1 MVEDKLKAASGE
13 EARSKV
19 LKDQLSAFS
28 ESDLADFR
36 NGKTTGSFAD
46 FVKTVTSGEGHV
58 DSGLAAK
65 MTAEIDELLKSGGNL
80 NDFGAGIDKVVGSV
94 GGTGKSSAETAAELL
109 KLNGTF
115 KAVTKTTEEVTAAAE
130 KRRPPRPR
138 RRRKRRRKKRTHA
151 KLQSMLRMR
160 TCRLLLNVSVRACSS
175 VWRMY
180 VQSKTRSQAWS
191 RRQAAL
197 YASCA
202 ATSRPRLRSRPAR
215 PWQPSTAPWQRCAP
229 VRRCRWIAQ
238 R

>member
-1 MVEDKLKAASGE
+1 MGVNIDLDADDAQAQFRKVVEDKLKAASGE

-180 VQSKTRSQAWS
+180 VQS
-191 RRQAAL
+191 
-197 YASCA
+197 
-202 ATSRPRLRSRPAR
+202 RLAHKRGRGGR
-215 PWQPSTAPWQRCAP
+215 QRCTRAA
-229 VRRCRWIAQ
+229 RQ
-238 R
+238 RPGHG